1 MRDLAHQIVY
11 SAICS
16 FFWVLQ
22 IVYNQ
27 DARTILTQNTSKDA
41 VPRKDVPFGVAKPKF
56 KLYTPFC
63 RKNRHFGAPL
73 RRDLEIFARKR
84 L

>member
-1 MRDLAHQIVY
+1 MRDFVHQIVY

-22 IVYNQ
+22 IVYSQ
-27 DARTILTQNTSKDA
+27 DAPTDFDA
-41 VPRKDVPFGVAKPKF
+41 KYVKRHSSAQGCALWVEKPKV
-56 KLYTPFC
+56 KLYTLFC
-63 RKNRHFGAPL
+63 PQNRHYGAL
-73 RRDLEIFARKR
+73 FRRDLEVFARKR